1 MEWNWNRII
10 VGVLAVLM
18 AMLLLPRPKTSTQR
32 IANRQET
39 GYTDRISYTE
49 RMR

>member
-18 AMLLLPRPKTSTQR
+18 ALLLLPRPKTGGRALTK
-32 IANRQET
+32 RQEI
-39 GYTDRISYTE
+39 GYTDRTSYVE